1 MFKSSIWLIQCDFCR
16 FFGDDEVCFH
26 RGMDQFHIAAFVA
39 SSKLTDLSQNASKM
53 QKKNTHQR
61 IFFIFYFPLK
71 RPKLLADA
79 VLTAATYLI
88 QL

>member
-16 FFGDDEVCFH
+16 FLVMMKFVFT
-26 RGMDQFHIAAFVA
+26 GMDQFHIAAFVA

-71 RPKLLADA
+71 QPKLLADA